1 MTSFTSPTG
10 VKFDIVSGDGGTAP
24 AELHASIARPS
35 AETNPVVVEGAFA
48 LLRTSLTSMLWF
60 WPPRQESAPVQ
71 PRAAKK
77 HRRRLR

>member
-10 VKFDIVSGDGGTAP
+10 VKFDIVAGEGSTP
-24 AELHASIARPS
+24 ELHAAMSKPS
-35 AETNPVVVEGAFA
+35 NQPNPVVVEGAIA

-60 WPPRQESAPVQ
+60 WPLRQPSQPVS
-71 PRAAKK
+71 RAKR

>member
-10 VKFDIVSGDGGTAP
+10 VRFDIVSGEGGTP
-24 AELHASIARPS
+24 ELYASMSKPS
-35 AETNPVVVEGAFA
+35 NQPNPVVVEGAFA

-60 WPPRQESAPVQ
+60 WPLRQESASAQ
-71 PRAAKK
+71 PPAARK

>member
-10 VKFDIVSGDGGTAP
+10 VKFDIVSGEGGTAP
-24 AELHASIARPS
+24 AELHASTAKPS
-35 AETNPVVVEGAFA
+35 GETSPVVVEGAFA

-60 WPPRQESAPVQ
+60 WPLRQESASAQ
-71 PRAAKK
+71 PPAAKG